1 MLETTISQNDKQIS
15 AMGQLAKIMPNAL
28 SFLKQGD
35 LIEAKLLA
43 QTPKAVY
50 FDLGKYGTG
59 IVYGIELLNA
69 KNIIKNLNV
78 GDPVNA
84 KISEIENSDGF
95 VELSLTNA
103 QHQKNWQELEDL
115 KEKNEPITIKITGAN
130 SGGLVA
136 ELLGIKAFLPVS
148 HLSSEHYPR
157 VEKAD
162 KSKILSEL
170 KKLIGQELSVKI
182 IDLNH
187 RTNKLII
194 SEKEAIEGNTKD
206 LIAKYKVGDVI
217 DGIITGIAD
226 FGAFVRF
233 ADNPAIEGLV
243 HVSELD
249 WRLIDNPKE
258 IVQINEAVTA
268 KIIEIKDDRV
278 FLSLKALKTNPWE
291 GAADK
296 LKEGQD
302 ITGVVHKFN
311 PFGAY
316 VDLENGLWGL
326 IHISEFDSLEKMKEV
341 LEIGKKYNFV
351 IESMKPEEKRIV
363 LKLKKGEQK

>member
-1 MLETTISQNDKQIS
+1 METITSQSDKQIS
-15 AMGQLAKIMPNAL
+15 VMSQLAKIAPNML

-43 QTPKAVY
+43 RTPKAIH

-69 KNIIKNLNV
+69 KNIIKNLNI
-78 GDPVNA
+78 GDAVNT

-103 QHQKNWQELEDL
+103 HHQKSWQELNDL
-115 KEKNEPITIKITGAN
+115 KEKGELISVKITGAN
-130 SGGLVA
+130 SGGLIA
-136 ELLGIKAFLPVS
+136 QIQEIKVFLPVS

-157 VEKAD
+157 VERAD
-162 KSKILSEL
+162 KGKILSEL

-194 SEKEAIEGNTKD
+194 SEKEAVEGNAKD
-206 LIAKYKVGDVI
+206 LIAEYNVGDVI

-233 ADNPAIEGLV
+233 TDNPAIEGLI

-249 WRLIDNPKE
+249 WRLIDNPKD
-258 IVQINEAVTA
+258 IVKINDAIQV
-268 KIIEIKDDRV
+268 KIIEIKDGRV
-278 FLSLKALKTNPWE
+278 FLSLKALKANPWE
-291 GAADK
+291 AMPAD
-296 LKEGQD
+296 LKEGAEVKG
-302 ITGVVHKFN
+302 TARKFN

-316 VDLENGLWGL
+316 INLENDLWGL
-326 IHISEFDSLEKMKEV
+326 IHVSEFESAEEMKTK
-341 LEIGKKYNFV
+341 LEIGKEYAFIINS
-351 IESMKPEEKRIV
+351 IKPEEKRIV
-363 LKLKKGEQK
+363 LKLKKEE

>member
-1 MLETTISQNDKQIS
+1 MTETTTLQNDKQIS
-15 AMGQLAKIMPNAL
+15 AMNQLAKIAPNML

-43 QTPKAVY
+43 RTPKAVH

-69 KNIIKNLNV
+69 KTIIKNLNI

-95 VELSLTNA
+95 VELSLANA
-103 QHQKNWQELEDL
+103 RHQKNWQELEEL
-115 KEKNEPITIKITGAN
+115 KEKNEPVAIKITGAN

-162 KSKILSEL
+162 KGKILSEL
-170 KKLIGQELSVKI
+170 KKLLGQELNVKI

-194 SEKEAIEGNTKD
+194 SEREAVEGSAKD

-233 ADNPAIEGLV
+233 ADNPAIEGLI

-249 WRLIDNPKE
+249 WRLIDSPKE
-258 IVQINEAVTA
+258 IVQINEIVAA
-268 KIIEIKDDRV
+268 KIIEIKEDRV

-291 GAADK
+291 DAGDK
-296 LKEGQD
+296 LKERQD

-326 IHISEFDSLEKMKEV
+326 IHVSEFESLEKMRDK
-341 LEIGKKYNFV
+341 LEIGKTYNFV
-351 IESMKPEEKRIV
+351 IESIKTEEKRIV
-363 LKLKKGEQK
+363 LKLKKEE